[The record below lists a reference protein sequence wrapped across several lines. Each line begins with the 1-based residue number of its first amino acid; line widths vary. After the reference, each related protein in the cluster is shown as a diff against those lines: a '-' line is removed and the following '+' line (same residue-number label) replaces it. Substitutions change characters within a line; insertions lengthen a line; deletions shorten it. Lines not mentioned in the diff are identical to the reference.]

1 MSSGVTNAWFARE
14 SWKKMAPQWEPRELR
29 GPMWETATALTSIA
43 AGCDFLMMM
52 HPKAIQ
58 TVKDVIQRLTTDGSK
73 KTLETTDWI
82 SLRIQ
87 EGN

>member
-1 MSSGVTNAWFARE
+1 
-14 SWKKMAPQWEPRELR
+14 
-29 GPMWETATALTSIA
+29 
-43 AGCDFLMMM
+43 MMM